1 MIPGGLIS
9 LPGPR
14 LSLGGR
20 TSGITGLENGVSFGV
35 SQIKAVGV
43 AIDVGIL
50 VDVLQLEG
58 MRRLPK

>member
-1 MIPGGLIS
+1 M
-9 LPGPR
+9 
-14 LSLGGR
+14 
-20 TSGITGLENGVSFGV
+20 TGLENGVSFGV